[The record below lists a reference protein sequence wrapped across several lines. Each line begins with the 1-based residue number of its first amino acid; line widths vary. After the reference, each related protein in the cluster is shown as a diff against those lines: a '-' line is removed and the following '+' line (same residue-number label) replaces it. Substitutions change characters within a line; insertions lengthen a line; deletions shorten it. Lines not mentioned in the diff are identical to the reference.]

1 MENRENR
8 VPVMM
13 SVTIGAGNFM
23 FEGMVAN
30 ISRNGFMVEGVPLR
44 FNAHEKKMS
53 AVIGCR
59 QDVFKIKVRPTWVK
73 VLGMT
78 QTVGFEILGYGAE
91 WTKLLNILDPI
102 NHGTANIPSW
112 TDNL

>member
-13 SVTIGAGNFM
+13 TVTIGAGNFM

-30 ISRNGFMVEGVPLR
+30 ISRNGFMVEDVPLR
-44 FNAHEKKMS
+44 FNSEEKKIS
-53 AVIGCR
+53 AVISCR
-59 QDVFKIKVRPTWVK
+59 QGVFKMKVRPTWLK
-73 VLGMT
+73 VSGMM
-78 QTVGFEILGYGAE
+78 QTVGFEILGYGAD
-91 WTKLLNILDPI
+91 WTKLLNILDPV
-102 NHGTANIPSW
+102 NRGALTVPSW